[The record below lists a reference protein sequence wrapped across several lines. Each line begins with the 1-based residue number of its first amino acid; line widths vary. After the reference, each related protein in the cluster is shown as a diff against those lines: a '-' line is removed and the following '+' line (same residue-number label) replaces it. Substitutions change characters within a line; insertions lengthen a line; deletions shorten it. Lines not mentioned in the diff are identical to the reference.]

1 MRDLATGERVPL
13 SAPNITIKLSG
24 QHLDRLGPSL
34 GAVLVA
40 LDGNRKIPAVFTPS
54 VLANRELR
62 PGASFGDGGSVAID
76 FGALPADVERLM
88 VVLYI
93 IGGVGV
99 GVTFRDF
106 GALTATIGEYR
117 YSVDLNNRGEAALI
131 LAEIYRHNGSWR
143 LAANGQGFVGGI
155 DAVANALGVT
165 INVPQVDVPRPSQ
178 GGPAPDFD
186 YGRPPHGSDGDSGRG
201 GGSGSGFAIDRRH
214 ILTNAHVVDGASKI
228 SIVSDR
234 VTLPANVVFSDQH
247 NDIAMLRVTED
258 LEAAAQFRDG
268 IEIHLGEDIVVLG
281 FPLQGLLGSGPQVTA
296 GNISSLCGLG
306 SDTGV
311 IQFTAPIAS
320 GNSGGPILDSAGLVI
335 GIVHS
340 SLNTDRVR
348 QGGGIAENVNFGA
361 KGIAIRSFLS
371 TSNIEPTLS
380 RDTAARNRADI
391 VREARRYIYRINCE
405 G

>member
-1 MRDLATGERVPL
+1 MRDLATGERVTLEVP
-13 SAPNITIKLSG
+13 SVTIKLEG
-24 QHLDRLGPSL
+24 PQLDRFGPAL

-40 LDGNRKIPAVFTPS
+40 LDANRKIPTVFAPTT
-54 VLANRELR
+54 LANRELR
-62 PGASFGDGGSVAID
+62 SGASFGDGGTITID
-76 FGALPADVERLM
+76 FAQIPADVERLM

-93 IGGVGV
+93 IGGVGT
-99 GVTFRDF
+99 GVTFLDF
-106 GALTATIGEYR
+106 GALTALIGDYR
-117 YSVDLNNRGEAALI
+117 YSVDLTNRGEAALI
-131 LAEIYRHNGSWR
+131 LVELYRHNGGWR
-143 LAANGQGFVGGI
+143 LAANGQGFVGGVS
-155 DAVANALGVT
+155 AVANALGVT
-165 INVPQVDVPRPSQ
+165 IDVPQPDLQRPGS
-178 GGPAPDFD
+178 GGNPDFD
-186 YGRPPHGSDGDSGRG
+186 YDSPRPPRGG
-201 GGSGSGFAIDRRH
+201 GGSGSGFAVDRRH
-214 ILTNAHVVDGASKI
+214 ILTNAHVIEGTSKI
-228 SIVSDR
+228 TVVSDR
-234 VTLPANVVFSDQH
+234 VTLPAEVIFSDPH

-320 GNSGGPILDSAGLVI
+320 GNSGGPILDASGLVI

-340 SLNTDRVR
+340 SLNADHVR
-348 QGGGIAENVNFGA
+348 QGGGVAENVNFGA
-361 KGIAIRSFLS
+361 KGIVIRTFLA
-371 TSNIEPTLS
+371 TSNIEPVLS
-380 RDTAARNRADI
+380 RDATTRNRADI

>member
-1 MRDLATGERVPL
+1 MRDLATGERVPIEV
-13 SAPNITIKLSG
+13 AHITIRLEG
-24 QHLDRLGPSL
+24 PQLGRLGPSL
-34 GAVLVA
+34 GAALVA
-40 LDGNRKIPAVFTPS
+40 LDANRKIPMAFTPTT
-54 VLANRELR
+54 LATRELR
-62 PGASFGDGGSVAID
+62 PGVSFGDGGSIAVD
-76 FGALPADVERLM
+76 FAAVPTDVERLM

-99 GVTFRDF
+99 GVTFLDF
-106 GALTATIGEYR
+106 GTLTATIGEYR
-117 YSVDLNNRGEAALI
+117 YPLDLHSRGEAALI
-131 LAEIYRHNGSWR
+131 LVELYRHKGGWR
-143 LAANGQGFVGGI
+143 LAANGQGFVGGVG
-155 DAVANALGVT
+155 AVANALGVT
-165 INVPQVDVPRPSQ
+165 IDVPQPDLPRPGH
-178 GGPAPDFD
+178 GGAPPDFD
-186 YGRPPHGSDGDSGRG
+186 YGRPLPPRGGG
-201 GGSGSGFAIDRRH
+201 GGSGSGFAVDRRH
-214 ILTNAHVVDGASKI
+214 ILTNAHVVDGASRI
-228 SIVSDR
+228 SVVSDR
-234 VTLPANVVFSDQH
+234 VTLPADIVFSDPH

-268 IEIHLGEDIVVLG
+268 LEIHLGEDIVVLG

-296 GNISSLCGLG
+296 GNISSLCGMG

-361 KGIAIRSFLS
+361 KGIAIRSFLA
-371 TSNIEPTLS
+371 TSNIEPAIS
-380 RDTAARNRADI
+380 RDSTIRNRADI
-391 VREARRYIYRINCE
+391 VREARHYIYRINCE

>member
-1 MRDLATGERVPL
+1 MRDLATGERVPIEV
-13 SAPNITIKLSG
+13 PTVTIKLEG
-24 QHLDRLGPSL
+24 PQLDRFGPSL

-40 LDGNRKIPAVFTPS
+40 LDANRKIPSVFTPTT
-54 VLANRELR
+54 LATRELR
-62 PGASFGDGGSVAID
+62 PGASFGDGGSITVD
-76 FGALPADVERLM
+76 FAAVPADVERLM

-99 GVTFRDF
+99 GVTFLDF
-106 GALTATIGEYR
+106 GALTATVGDYR
-117 YSVDLNNRGEAALI
+117 YPIDLSNRGEAALI
-131 LAEIYRHNGSWR
+131 LVELYRHKGGWR
-143 LAANGQGFVGGI
+143 LAANGQGFVGGVG
-155 DAVANALGVT
+155 AVANALGV
-165 INVPQVDVPRPSQ
+165 IIDVPQPDLPRPGQ
-178 GGPAPDFD
+178 GAPPDFD
-186 YGRPPHGSDGDSGRG
+186 YDRPGPHRGGG
-201 GGSGSGFAIDRRH
+201 GGSGSGFAVDRRH
-214 ILTNAHVVDGASKI
+214 ILTNAHVVDGATKI
-228 SIVSDR
+228 SVVSDR
-234 VTLPANVVFSDQH
+234 VTLPADIVFSDPH

-268 IEIHLGEDIVVLG
+268 LEIHLGEDIVVLG

-296 GNISSLCGLG
+296 GNISSLCGMG

-361 KGIAIRSFLS
+361 KGIVIRTFLA
-371 TSNIEPTLS
+371 TSNIEPSIS
-380 RDTAARNRADI
+380 RDSNVRNRAEI

>member
-1 MRDLATGERVPL
+1 MRELATGERVPL
-13 SAPNITIKLSG
+13 EVPNVTIKLEG
-24 QHLDRLGPSL
+24 PQLDKLGPSL
-34 GAVLVA
+34 GAVLIA
-40 LDGNRKIPAVFTPS
+40 LDANRKIPTVFTPTT
-54 VLANRELR
+54 LATREMR
-62 PGASFGDGGSVAID
+62 PGASFGDGGSISVD
-76 FGALPADVERLM
+76 FASVPADVERLM

-93 IGGVGV
+93 VGGVGV
-99 GVTFRDF
+99 GITFLDF
-106 GALTATIGEYR
+106 GTLTATIGDYR
-117 YSVDLNNRGEAALI
+117 YPLNLHNRGEAALI
-131 LAEIYRHNGSWR
+131 LVEMYRHKGSWR
-143 LAANGQGFVGGI
+143 LAANGQGFVGGVG
-155 DAVANALGVT
+155 AVANALGIT
-165 INVPQVDVPRPSQ
+165 IDVPQPDLPHPGH
-178 GGPAPDFD
+178 GGSPPDFD
-186 YGRPPHGSDGDSGRG
+186 YGRPIPPRGGG
-201 GGSGSGFAIDRRH
+201 GGSGSGFAVDRRH
-214 ILTNAHVVDGASKI
+214 ILTNAHVVDGATKI
-228 SIVSDR
+228 SVVSDQ
-234 VTLPANVVFSDQH
+234 VTLPADIVFSDPH
-247 NDIAMLRVTED
+247 NDIAMLRVAED

-296 GNISSLCGLG
+296 GNISSLCGMG

-361 KGIAIRSFLS
+361 KGIAIRSFLA
-371 TSNIEPTLS
+371 TANIVPAISNVTQ
-380 RDTAARNRADI
+380 TRNRAEI

>member
-13 SAPNITIKLSG
+13 EVPTVTIKLDG
-24 QHLDRLGPSL
+24 PQLDRFGPSL

-40 LDGNRKIPAVFTPS
+40 LDVNRKIPSVFTPTT
-54 VLANRELR
+54 LATRELR
-62 PGASFGDGGSVAID
+62 PGATFGDGGSITID
-76 FGALPADVERLM
+76 FAAVPADVERFM

-99 GVTFRDF
+99 GVTFLDF
-106 GALTATIGEYR
+106 GALTATVGGYR
-117 YSVDLNNRGEAALI
+117 YPIDLSNRGEAALI
-131 LAEIYRHNGSWR
+131 LVELYRHKGGWR
-143 LAANGQGFVGGI
+143 LAANGQGFVGGVG
-155 DAVANALGVT
+155 AVANALGV
-165 INVPQVDVPRPSQ
+165 IIDVPQPDLPRPGQ
-178 GGPAPDFD
+178 GAPPDFD
-186 YGRPPHGSDGDSGRG
+186 YDRPGPHKGGG
-201 GGSGSGFAIDRRH
+201 GGSGSGFAVDRRH
-214 ILTNAHVVDGASKI
+214 ILTNAHVVDGATKI
-228 SIVSDR
+228 SVVSDR
-234 VTLPANVVFSDQH
+234 VTLPAEIVFSDPH

-268 IEIHLGEDIVVLG
+268 LEIHLGEDIVVLG

-296 GNISSLCGLG
+296 GNISSLCGMG

-320 GNSGGPILDSAGLVI
+320 GNSGGPVLDSAGLVI

-361 KGIAIRSFLS
+361 KGIVIRTFLA
-371 TSNIEPTLS
+371 TSNIEPAIS
-380 RDTAARNRADI
+380 RDSNVRNRAEI